1 MGQAYLS
8 CNLAW
13 RFLVYRK
20 SSPEGFEENIFS
32 LCSLVE
38 LFNLIFVRSVQ
49 SASLYPKV
57 VTASLVAWQSKTSSF
72 ELFCGLSTCALC
84 PKAVFAGFMTVFDFD
99 IYLVVICFT
108 DSGDATG
115 LPPLLHFLLF
125 VPISQP
131 GIHCLLLL
139 VLLRDGLLF
148 EPLWGASFS
157 IQQFKWSKW
166 TTQHGDGSRPRSR
179 PYELIPSA
187 TTHLQVHIR
196 GHPDRVAAD
205 ERFEYIWNIISW
217 NILDSACTIINI
229 ILLYIE

>member
-115 LPPLLHFLLF
+115 LPPLLHFFALCTHFTTWHSLLAAPCAATRWST
-125 VPISQP
+125 VWATMRRI
-131 GIHCLLLL
+131 
-139 VLLRDGLLF
+139 LF
-148 EPLWGASFS
+148 
-157 IQQFKWSKW
+157 
-166 TTQHGDGSRPRSR
+166 H
-179 PYELIPSA
+179 SA
-187 TTHLQVHIR
+187 V
-196 GHPDRVAAD
+196 
-205 ERFEYIWNIISW
+205 
-217 NILDSACTIINI
+217 
-229 ILLYIE
+229 

>member
-57 VTASLVAWQSKTSSF
+57 VTASLVAGQSKTSSF

-84 PKAVFAGFMTVFDFD
+84 PKSVFAGFMTVFDFD

-115 LPPLLHFLLF
+115 LPPFLHFLLF

-166 TTQHGDGSRPRSR
+166 TTQFK
-179 PYELIPSA
+179 A
-187 TTHLQVHIR
+187 TTISTEMALVPGAGLTSWSLQPQHTYKCTSAGTPTEWLRMKDSNV
-196 GHPDRVAAD
+196 
-205 ERFEYIWNIISW
+205 FEI
-217 NILDSACTIINI
+217 
-229 ILLYIE
+229 

>member
-84 PKAVFAGFMTVFDFD
+84 PKAVFAGFMTVFDW
-99 IYLVVICFT
+99 YLFGCHLFHRLGRCYRSTSTSTFFALCTHFT
-108 DSGDATG
+108 TLHSLLAAPCAATRWSTVWTIMRRI
-115 LPPLLHFLLF
+115 LF
-125 VPISQP
+125 
-131 GIHCLLLL
+131 H
-139 VLLRDGLLF
+139 
-148 EPLWGASFS
+148 
-157 IQQFKWSKW
+157 
-166 TTQHGDGSRPRSR
+166 
-179 PYELIPSA
+179 SA
-187 TTHLQVHIR
+187 V
-196 GHPDRVAAD
+196 
-205 ERFEYIWNIISW
+205 
-217 NILDSACTIINI
+217 
-229 ILLYIE
+229 

>member
-32 LCSLVE
+32 L
-38 LFNLIFVRSVQ
+38 
-49 SASLYPKV
+49 YPKV
-57 VTASLVAWQSKTSSF
+57 VTASLVAGQSKTSSF

-115 LPPLLHFLLF
+115 LPPLLHFFALCTHFTTWHSLLAA
-125 VPISQP
+125 P
-131 GIHCLLLL
+131 CAAT
-139 VLLRDGLLF
+139 R
-148 EPLWGASFS
+148 
-157 IQQFKWSKW
+157 WS
-166 TTQHGDGSRPRSR
+166 T
-179 PYELIPSA
+179 
-187 TTHLQVHIR
+187 V
-196 GHPDRVAAD
+196 
-205 ERFEYIWNIISW
+205 
-217 NILDSACTIINI
+217 
-229 ILLYIE
+229 

>member
-72 ELFCGLSTCALC
+72 ELFCGLST
-84 PKAVFAGFMTVFDFD
+84 FMTVFNFD
-99 IYLVVICFT
+99 IHLVVICFT

-148 EPLWGASFS
+148 EPL
-157 IQQFKWSKW
+157 
-166 TTQHGDGSRPRSR
+166 
-179 PYELIPSA
+179 
-187 TTHLQVHIR
+187 
-196 GHPDRVAAD
+196 
-205 ERFEYIWNIISW
+205 
-217 NILDSACTIINI
+217 
-229 ILLYIE
+229 